1 MVTFVRL
8 ITLVRMRKFIITIL
22 LVVVGL
28 GIRAQSVGVVFS
40 GGGAKGLYHIGI
52 LKALEENNIP
62 IDYVAGTSMGSIVA
76 GLYAIGYTPQQMNDL
91 FVSDLVKVWM
101 SGKIEP
107 KYAFFYKQQTP
118 AASMISVNIDRN
130 KLGVKALSGSL
141 IPSHAID
148 VTFNE
153 LFAGAT
159 ALTKGD
165 FDKLFV
171 PFRCVAADV
180 YHRKELVFK
189 KGDIGAAIRMSMS
202 IPIVFKP
209 MKIDSTLIFDGGI
222 YNNFPWKTIDE
233 DFSPDVIIG
242 GKCVSDIMNPD
253 ESNLV
258 GQVEMLTMMHTNY
271 DLPQD
276 RGIMIER
283 IFKDIGILDFDKA
296 QIIIDRGYADAMAA
310 MPQIK
315 EKIARRVSPD
325 SLAMRRLN
333 FRSQLPELIYNKLE
347 IEGLTPV
354 QMDYVDK
361 LLKIDHGKN
370 KTFTFDK
377 FKSSYFKMLSE
388 GDITGD
394 FPFSEYNDSL
404 GVFSLKMKMQAKP
417 SLKVMFG
424 GNISSGAL
432 NELFFGAEYKRI
444 GRTLKSYYMDGFIGN
459 YYVSGRA
466 GLRTDFIAGSP
477 FYADFL
483 FTFNRYNYLNGS
495 NSNSSPYIRQMEHFA
510 SASVGFPIG
519 RKSVA
524 SFYTNIGQNNY
535 KYRQSTDGEESNSR
549 FRYAEIRA
557 HVEHNT
563 LNHKLYPTRGARQ
576 LFSGVYVFGDEYSTN
591 RTRHHWIGGKM
602 LREDYINAAKW
613 FKLGWLVDMVVTTRH
628 EMENEYVTNFTQPAF
643 MPTPHSHTLF
653 LPEYRSDSYLGLGL
667 MPTFCFTPN
676 FYLRNDLNMFMPESF
691 FKVFNVDNKARY
703 MLSSTL
709 VYQSIIGPASLT
721 IANYDGGRGRWFVVF
736 NFGRLLFNRSG
747 LSY

>member
-1 MVTFVRL
+1 
-8 ITLVRMRKFIITIL
+8 MRKFIITIL
-22 LVVVGL
+22 LIVANCVSM
-28 GIRAQSVGVVFS
+28 AQTVGVVLS

-107 KYAFFYKQQTP
+107 KYSFFYKQQTP
-118 AASMISVNIDRN
+118 AATMLSVNIDRN

-148 VTFNE
+148 VSFNE
-153 LFAGAT
+153 IFASAT
-159 ALTKGD
+159 ALSKGD

-189 KGDIGAAIRMSMS
+189 EGDLGAAIRMSMS

-222 YNNFPWKTIDE
+222 YNNFPWEVVDR
-233 DFSPDVIIG
+233 DFKPDVIIG
-242 GKCVSDIMNPD
+242 GKCVSDIVNPD
-253 ESNLV
+253 ESDLV

-271 DLPQD
+271 ELPQD

-283 IFKDIGILDFDKA
+283 IFKDYGILDFDKA
-296 QIIIDRGYADAMAA
+296 QEIIDRGYADAMAA

-315 EKIARRVSPD
+315 EKITRRASAD
-325 SLAMRRLN
+325 SLAVRRLH
-333 FRSQLPELIYNKLE
+333 FKSQLPELVYDNLE
-347 IEGLTPV
+347 IEGLNSV
-354 QMDYVDK
+354 QLDYVGK

-370 KTFTFDK
+370 KTFTFDQ

-394 FPFSEYNDSL
+394 FPFSVYNDST

-417 SLKVMFG
+417 SLKVMLG
-424 GNISSGAL
+424 GNISSGSL

-444 GRTLKSYYMDGFIGN
+444 GRTLKSYYFDGFVGN
-459 YYVSGRA
+459 YYVSGRT

-477 FYADFL
+477 FYADFS

-495 NSNSSPYIRQMEHFA
+495 NDVYAVNTSPYKRMMEHFF

-524 SFYTNIGQNNY
+524 SFYANLGQNNY
-535 KYRQSTDGEESNSR
+535 KFHQMIDGELTQQSFKGKFE
-549 FRYAEIRA
+549 YAELRA

-563 LNHKLYPTRGARQ
+563 LNYKLYPTRGARQ
-576 LFSGVYVFGDEYSTN
+576 LFSGIYVYGNESTSPK
-591 RTRHHWIGGKM
+591 TKHHWIGGKM
-602 LREDYINAAKW
+602 LREDYINMSKW
-613 FKLGWLVDMVVTTRH
+613 FKLGWLVDVVLTTH
-628 EMENEYVTNFTQPAF
+628 PSMANEYMTNYTQPAF
-643 MPTPHSHTLF
+643 MPTPHSRTLF

-667 MPTFCFTPN
+667 MPTVCFTQN
-676 FYLRNDLNMFMPESF
+676 FYLRSDLNMFMPESF

-721 IANYDGGRGRWFVVF
+721 VANYDGGRGRWFVVF
-736 NFGRLLFNRSG
+736 NFGRLIFNRSG